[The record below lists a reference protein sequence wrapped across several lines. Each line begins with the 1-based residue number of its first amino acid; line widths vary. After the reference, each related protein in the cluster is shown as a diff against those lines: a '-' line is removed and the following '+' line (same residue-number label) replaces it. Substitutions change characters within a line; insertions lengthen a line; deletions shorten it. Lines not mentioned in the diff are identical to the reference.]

1 MKVVTTSQYRYTTLF
16 TSLCLLLGT
25 SIVTH
30 AAQSEDLIK
39 YRQSVMLSQR
49 AHMAAATAIIEG
61 KVEYKDQLVDHVKA
75 LEATTKMIPSLFP
88 EGSDLGDTKALE
100 SVWKNN
106 AEFLKR
112 ARTTQDKAQV
122 LAKAVTSGDTA
133 QYDVLLKDL
142 LDACKSCHK
151 DFRAKE
157 K

>member
-1 MKVVTTSQYRYTTLF
+1 MKAVAANQYRYTTLF

-25 SIVTH
+25 SIMAH
-30 AAQSEDLIK
+30 AAESEDLIK

-61 KVEYKDQLVDHVKA
+61 KLEYKDQLVDHVKA
-75 LEATTKMIPSLFP
+75 LEATTKMIPGLFP

-106 AEFLKR
+106 TDFLKR
-112 ARTTQDKAQV
+112 AKTTQEKSQA

-133 QYDVLLKDL
+133 HYGVLLKDL

>member
-1 MKVVTTSQYRYTTLF
+1 MKAVTLYQYRYTILL
-16 TSLCLLLGT
+16 TSVCLLLGT

-30 AAQSEDLIK
+30 AVQPEDLIK

-61 KVEYKDQLVDHVKA
+61 KVEFKDQLADHVKA
-75 LEATTKMIPSLFP
+75 LEATTKMIPGLFP
-88 EGSDLGDTKALE
+88 EGSDMGDTKALE

-112 ARTTQDKAQV
+112 AKITQEKSQM

-133 QYDVLLKDL
+133 QYGVLLKDL

>member
-1 MKVVTTSQYRYTTLF
+1 MKAAASQYRYTTLF
-16 TSLCLLLGT
+16 TRVCLLLGT

-30 AAQSEDLIK
+30 AAEPEDLIK

-61 KVEYKDQLVDHVKA
+61 KVEFKDQLVDHVKA

-88 EGSDLGDTKALE
+88 AGSNLGDTKALE

-112 ARTTQDKAQV
+112 AKTTQEKSQA
-122 LAKAVTSGDTA
+122 LAKAVTSADTA
-133 QYDVLLKDL
+133 HYGVLLKDL